1 MKNVLFLYAS
11 KHGATLAVARKI
23 ATRLEPAAKVVYI
36 DLQKQASAV
45 KSENFSDYDAIILG
59 TSVYI
64 GQPRKA
70 MANLIKHHGTAI
82 QAACSAGKKSKL
94 YLYVCAAAVSD
105 PMVAQKLE
113 ATFTPQLMQCAG
125 QYYDVGHVM
134 NFNQL
139 GFFER
144 MIMKKV
150 KGTTESEYKLKEDA
164 IEQLS
169 SSVLAHLESA

>member
-23 ATRLEPAAKVVYI
+23 AARLEPAAKVDYI

-45 KSENFSDYDAIILG
+45 RSTNLTDYDAIILG

-70 MANLIKHHGTAI
+70 MVNLIKQHGTTI

-105 PMVAQKLE
+105 PMVAKNLE

-144 MIMKKV
+144 LIMKKV

-164 IEQLS
+164 IEQLADS
-169 SSVLAHLESA
+169 ILKHLES